1 MDHHN
6 SNIGFLDP
14 AAEDADEALSLS
26 ELPLNEDDEEDGQ
39 GLDMSRNTRRS
50 SSQSTEFF
58 EFLSDVSS
66 DSFMCSAEDIFYRG
80 KLIPFKEQ
88 HSDLELSSPSH
99 QYYTCKTLSKDNHK
113 KQITAFRR
121 RSESLSELESS
132 VTRSNSARTKLMRN
146 SRSLDY
152 RKLQRPS
159 NSMVSP
165 YPEMERNSSV
175 KSVGKSDK
183 KAMKPARWCFLLFGI
198 AKVPAEMELSDIKS
212 RQFRRTP
219 STLFPPVDAEGN
231 PSANRGSGKVSWR
244 LLKALSCKD
253 HTSVAVTASLCAPQ
267 AWPKL
272 QSIAYF
278 FRVDESTL
286 TLRVGFDWFFC
297 TTNQDVWGI
306 GLLISEGLMV
316 INYIYIYIYIPAY
329 CYYYYYYNKKE

>member
-1 MDHHN
+1 MFNIHFNTFLYLCLLLNSVILIIMDHHN
-6 SNIGFLDP
+6 NNIGFLDP

-26 ELPLNEDDEEDGQ
+26 ELPLNDADDEEEDDQ

-58 EFLSDVSS
+58 EFFSDVSS
-66 DSFMCSAEDIFYRG
+66 DSLMCSAEDIFYRG

-88 HSDLELSSPSH
+88 HSDLELSFPPH

-113 KQITAFRR
+113 KPITAFRR

-152 RKLQRPS
+152 RKLHRPS

-165 YPEMERNSSV
+165 DPEIERNSSV
-175 KSVGKSDK
+175 KSVGKSEK
-183 KAMKPARWCFLLFGI
+183 KATKPARWCFLMFGI

-219 STLFPPVDAEGN
+219 STLFPPVDAGGN
-231 PSANRGSGKVSWR
+231 PSANRASGKASWR

-267 AWPKL
+267 AWAKL
-272 QSIAYF
+272 QSIAF
-278 FRVDESTL
+278 FFFMWTKVRLLCALDLIGFFARQIRVCWEL
-286 TLRVGFDWFFC
+286 AC
-297 TTNQDVWGI
+297 
-306 GLLISEGLMV
+306 
-316 INYIYIYIYIPAY
+316 
-329 CYYYYYYNKKE
+329 